1 MLSDKRK
8 QILNIIGMLIMMG
21 ILVLSGIGQ
30 GTWNWCRITLFL
42 IGFVGLI
49 ISVVIKCTR
58 KISKDIL

>member
-30 GTWNWCRITLFL
+30 GTWNWRRITLFL

-49 ISVVIKCTR
+49 ISVVIKIIQII
-58 KISKDIL
+58 KK

>member
-42 IGFVGLI
+42 IGFVGTL
-49 ISVVIKCTR
+49 
-58 KISKDIL
+58 

>member
-30 GTWNWCRITLFL
+30 GTWNWCRIKLFF

-49 ISVVIKCTR
+49 ISVVIKIIQII
-58 KISKDIL
+58 KK